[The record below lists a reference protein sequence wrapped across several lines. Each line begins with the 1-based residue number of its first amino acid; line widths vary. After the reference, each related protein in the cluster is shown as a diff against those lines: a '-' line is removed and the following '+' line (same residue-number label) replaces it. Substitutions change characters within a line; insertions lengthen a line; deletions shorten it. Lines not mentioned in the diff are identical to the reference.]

1 MGAIIGL
8 IILIVGIILFIGNVS
23 GWWATFPYA
32 GFILM
37 SLGTLIIRGSRDD

>member
-1 MGAIIGL
+1 MGVVIGL

-32 GFILM
+32 GFIVM
-37 SLGTLIIRGSRDD
+37 SLGALIIRRSRDD